1 MRRKKKKVKLFGFK
15 DKYARRRTALAAGL
29 LLFLL
34 LILKLIFG
42 FSLVDKANS
51 KISFLLNNEK
61 TELKKEMI
69 LDDNG
74 VFYLSKEDIENIF
87 DKTLYYNEAEKELIT
102 TYNKHIAL
110 LKVDEKFMLVN
121 DSNVELK
128 SPMIEKGKTIYIP
141 VSEMGIVYDL
151 EFEYS
156 AEDKRLIA
164 DSISKEKRRAL
175 ALKKFKLK
183 ERPGIFS
190 KKTEKIEH
198 GEYLVIVE
206 EVGKYYKVR
215 SSNGNL
221 GYVKKNKLSDPE
233 KLRDNWDN
241 EEIDANVLKEASS
254 ITKDYSKVKLD
265 SNKTNVVI
273 PTFFYIDK
281 GSYGPQILDKTNSK
295 TDDFTKYMKWVKEN
309 DIEVWATLSNNIEVS
324 NSLRTYS
331 GRNKIINEL
340 YYILVEYEF
349 KGVNINFE
357 KIDDV
362 NSFNRFVIELTPR
375 LKELGLRV
383 SVTENKNVDTEK
395 LKDVVDIIIK

>member
-221 GYVKKNKLSDPE
+221 GYVKKNKLFPS
-233 KLRDNWDN
+233 
-241 EEIDANVLKEASS
+241 
-254 ITKDYSKVKLD
+254 
-265 SNKTNVVI
+265 
-273 PTFFYIDK
+273 
-281 GSYGPQILDKTNSK
+281 
-295 TDDFTKYMKWVKEN
+295 
-309 DIEVWATLSNNIEVS
+309 
-324 NSLRTYS
+324 
-331 GRNKIINEL
+331 
-340 YYILVEYEF
+340 
-349 KGVNINFE
+349 
-357 KIDDV
+357 
-362 NSFNRFVIELTPR
+362 
-375 LKELGLRV
+375 
-383 SVTENKNVDTEK
+383 
-395 LKDVVDIIIK
+395 